1 MARQHAKNI
10 QKLFQQG
17 RQVQQ
22 ERQLQQR
29 TTHGNLAV
37 NPFDHRKSGLLPGRL
52 HQQQE
57 AQRKTSMLELQKIQ
71 KILNERGLMQQN
83 RERLPKEQKELFDL
97 RMLFYN
103 ALSEGKIRNFQEF
116 QQYLKKFLMETHR
129 NPQQATEYSVKA
141 YWKFMRSLTNKQ
153 RETLGINIKN
163 LAIIARG
170 GDPYD

>member
-10 QKLFQQG
+10 RNLFQRG
-17 RQVQQ
+17 RQLQQ
-22 ERQLQQR
+22 ESQMQQR
-29 TTHGNLAV
+29 TTHGNLAL
-37 NPFDHRKSGLLPGRL
+37 NPFDHRNSGLLPGRL

-57 AQRKTSMLELQKIQ
+57 AQRKSSMFELQKIQ

-97 RMLFYN
+97 KMLFYN

-116 QQYLKKFLMETHR
+116 QQYLKKFLMETHK
-129 NPQQATEYSVKA
+129 NPQQATEYSANA

-153 RETLGINIKN
+153 REKLGINLKN

-170 GDPYD
+170 GDPYA

>member
-1 MARQHAKNI
+1 MQRE
-10 QKLFQQG
+10 QQT
-17 RQVQQ
+17 
-22 ERQLQQR
+22 QQR
-29 TTHGNLAV
+29 TTHENLAI
-37 NPFDHRKSGLLPGRL
+37 NPFDHRNSGFLPGRL

-57 AQRKTSMLELQKIQ
+57 SQRKASIQELQKIQ
-71 KILNERGLMQQN
+71 KILDERGVMQQN

-116 QQYLKKFLMETHR
+116 QQYLKQFLMETHQ
-129 NPQQATEYSVKA
+129 NPRQATEYSVKA
-141 YWKFMRSLTNKQ
+141 YWKFMRSLNPKQ
-153 RETLGINIKN
+153 REKLGITIKN

>member
-1 MARQHAKNI
+1 MDLSQFKD
-10 QKLFQQG
+10 
-17 RQVQQ
+17 
-22 ERQLQQR
+22 
-29 TTHGNLAV
+29 V
-37 NPFDHRKSGLLPGRL
+37 NPDIMKN
-52 HQQQE
+52 
-57 AQRKTSMLELQKIQ
+57 
-71 KILNERGLMQQN
+71 LNN
-83 RERLPKEQKELFDL
+83 SIPPEQKELFDL

-116 QQYLKKFLMETHR
+116 QQYLKNFLMETHR
-129 NPQQATEYSVKA
+129 NPQQATEYSAKA